1 MGSISETLATSTT
14 TTMMLKLVLLLSV
27 ASLGS
32 ALNCEECIREMHSL
46 SFLIKQA
53 SPDIMSYLTANY
65 CPGLEGHEEQCE
77 NDLTKNYVQ
86 MLFMIVQHFFV
97 DGAQHVCEAWDFC
110 PVPQDSIIPEP
121 HPYTCEECVEGL
133 EVVGAYM
140 TDPLWIAEY
149 TLYLEQNFCVG
160 HPDRCVEAVKTHFP
174 PMHAMVVEEFWKPM
188 ELCAGQEVFGATKP
202 PQ

>member
-1 MGSISETLATSTT
+1 MGISETLANSTTT
-14 TTMMLKLVLLLSV
+14 TTMMLKFVLLLSV

-32 ALNCEECIREMHSL
+32 ALNCQECIREMHSL

-53 SPDIMSYLTANY
+53 SPDIMTYLTANY

-77 NDLTKNYVQ
+77 NDLTRNYVG
-86 MLFMIVQHFFV
+86 MLFMIL
-97 DGAQHVCEAWDFC
+97 
-110 PVPQDSIIPEP
+110 EP
-121 HPYTCEECVEGL
+121 HPFTCEECVEGL

-174 PMHAMVVEEFWKPM
+174 PMHAMVVEAFWKPQDICNDM
-188 ELCAGQEVFGATKP
+188 AAACGATKP

>member
-1 MGSISETLATSTT
+1 MGSITPRLTSITSD
-14 TTMMLKLVLLLSV
+14 MLKLVLLLSV

-32 ALNCEECIREMHSL
+32 ALNCQECVNEMHGL
-46 SFLIKQA
+46 SFLIKQGA
-53 SPDIMSYLTANY
+53 GDIMTFLTANY

-86 MLFMIVQHFFV
+86 MLFMVVQHFFV
-97 DGAQHVCEAWDFC
+97 DGAQHG
-110 PVPQDSIIPEP
+110 
-121 HPYTCEECVEGL
+121 CEECVEGL

-160 HPDRCVEAVKTHFP
+160 HPDRCVTAVKNHFP
-174 PMHAMVVEEFWKPM
+174 PMHNMVIEAFWKPQDI
-188 ELCAGQEVFGATKP
+188 CDATAAVCGATKP

>member
-1 MGSISETLATSTT
+1 MGSITKTLTT
-14 TTMMLKLVLLLSV
+14 TTITTMLKFLVLLSV

-32 ALNCEECIREMHSL
+32 ALNCQECVREMHSL

-86 MLFMIVQHFFV
+86 MLFMVVQHFF
-97 DGAQHVCEAWDFC
+97 EAWNFC
-110 PVPQDSIIPEP
+110 PVPQEVVPEP

-133 EVVGAYM
+133 
-140 TDPLWIAEY
+140 
-149 TLYLEQNFCVG
+149 
-160 HPDRCVEAVKTHFP
+160 
-174 PMHAMVVEEFWKPM
+174 
-188 ELCAGQEVFGATKP
+188 
-202 PQ
+202 

>member
-1 MGSISETLATSTT
+1 MGSVTPRLTSD
-14 TTMMLKLVLLLSV
+14 MLKLVLLLSV

-32 ALNCEECIREMHSL
+32 ALNCQECVNEMHGL
-46 SFLIKQA
+46 SFLIKQGA
-53 SPDIMSYLTANY
+53 PDIMTYLTANY
-65 CPGLEGHEEQCE
+65 CPTLDGQPNQDMCE
-77 NDLTKNYVQ
+77 SDLTKNYVQ
-86 MLFMIVQHFFV
+86 MLFMVAQHFF
-97 DGAQHVCEAWDFC
+97 EAWNFC
-110 PVPQDSIIPEP
+110 PVPQDVVPEP

-160 HPDRCVEAVKTHFP
+160 HPDRCVQAVKTHFP
-174 PMHAMVVEEFWKPM
+174 PMHAMVVEAFWKPQDI
-188 ELCAGQEVFGATKP
+188 CDSTSAACGATKP

>member
-1 MGSISETLATSTT
+1 MGSITPRLTSITSD
-14 TTMMLKLVLLLSV
+14 MLKLVLLLSV

-32 ALNCEECIREMHSL
+32 ALNCQECVNEMHGL
-46 SFLIKQA
+46 SFPIKQGA
-53 SPDIMSYLTANY
+53 GDIMTFLTANY

-86 MLFMIVQHFFV
+86 MLFMVVQHFFV
-97 DGAQHVCEAWDFC
+97 DGAQHICEAWNFC
-110 PVPQDSIIPEP
+110 PVPQDVVPEP

-160 HPDRCVEAVKTHFP
+160 HPEGCVDLVKKHFP
-174 PMHAMVVEEFWKPM
+174 TMHAMAVDQFWKPA
-188 ELCAGQEVFGATKP
+188 EICGNQEVCGATKP

>member
-1 MGSISETLATSTT
+1 MGSINSRLTT
-14 TTMMLKLVLLLSV
+14 ISSDMLKLVLLLSV

-32 ALNCEECIREMHSL
+32 ALNCQECVNEMHGL
-46 SFLIKQA
+46 SFLVKQA
-53 SPDIMSYLTANY
+53 SPDIQAFLTANY

-77 NDLTKNYVQ
+77 NDLTRN
-86 MLFMIVQHFFV
+86 
-97 DGAQHVCEAWDFC
+97 FC
-110 PVPQDSIIPEP
+110 PVPEESPVPEP
-121 HPYTCEECVEGL
+121 FPFTCEECVEGL

-174 PMHAMVVEEFWKPM
+174 PMHAMTVEAFWKPQDI
-188 ELCAGQEVFGATKP
+188 CNSVSAACGATKP

>member
-1 MGSISETLATSTT
+1 MGTIDKDTSATASV
-14 TTMMLKLVLLLSV
+14 MLKLALLLSL

-32 ALNCEECIREMHSL
+32 ALNCQECVQEMHSL

-53 SPDIMSYLTANY
+53 APDIQAFLTANY

-97 DGAQHVCEAWDFC
+97 DGAQHICD
-110 PVPQDSIIPEP
+110 
-121 HPYTCEECVEGL
+121 ECVEGL

-149 TLYLEQNFCVG
+149 TLYLEQNF
-160 HPDRCVEAVKTHFP
+160 
-174 PMHAMVVEEFWKPM
+174 
-188 ELCAGQEVFGATKP
+188 
-202 PQ
+202 

>member
-1 MGSISETLATSTT
+1 MGSITKTLTTSTT
-14 TTMMLKLVLLLSV
+14 TTTIMLK
-27 ASLGS
+27 
-32 ALNCEECIREMHSL
+32 
-46 SFLIKQA
+46 FLIKQA
-53 SPDIMSYLTANY
+53 SPDIMAFLTANY

-97 DGAQHVCEAWDFC
+97 DGAQHICEAWNFC
-110 PVPQDSIIPEP
+110 PVPGDSIIPEP
-121 HPYTCEECVEGL
+121 HPFTCDECVEGL

-160 HPDRCVEAVKTHFP
+160 HPPRCVDVVKTHWP
-174 PMHAMVVEEFWKPM
+174 PM
-188 ELCAGQEVFGATKP
+188 L
-202 PQ
+202 